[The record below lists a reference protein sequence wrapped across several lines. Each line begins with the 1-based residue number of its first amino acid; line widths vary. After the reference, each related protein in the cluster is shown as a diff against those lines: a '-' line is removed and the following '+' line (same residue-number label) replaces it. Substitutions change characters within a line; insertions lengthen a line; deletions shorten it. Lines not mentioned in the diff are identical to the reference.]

1 MSSEGVEMLLAAK
14 REWIPAKK
22 TCASQH
28 RELQFGFPA
37 AAWLRRRLG
46 AVPKPHGGGGGRR
59 LSFRFWGTEGAG
71 SAAGCAWGRST
82 AARSPAAVVQR
93 QPREGRGCP
102 AAGTGALCPQGLA
115 AGGTPWGW
123 ESRRERCS
131 AVSPEHHPWP
141 KHRAVPRS
149 EQEGRKRSWL
159 PCEEGRQGC
168 TEGCIDFP
176 AALRGRPAWSR

>member
-1 MSSEGVEMLLAAK
+1 MDSCQKKPAPLSTENSNLTSQLQLGSAAGSGLSLN
-14 REWIPAKK
+14 PM
-22 TCASQH
+22 
-28 RELQFGFPA
+28 
-37 AAWLRRRLG
+37 
-46 AVPKPHGGGGGRR
+46 GGRGVR
-59 LSFRFWGTEGAG
+59 LSLRFWGTEGAG